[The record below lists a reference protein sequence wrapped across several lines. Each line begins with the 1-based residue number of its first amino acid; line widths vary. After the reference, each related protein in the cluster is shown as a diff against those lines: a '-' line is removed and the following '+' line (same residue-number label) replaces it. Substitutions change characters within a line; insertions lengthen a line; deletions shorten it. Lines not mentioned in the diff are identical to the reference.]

1 MLDAVLEYGFDPD
14 GADSPVF
21 ENCPG
26 LSHHSFWAFYEVND
40 PFYFEVNDPFYFKS
54 FAMIVNNVTGTG
66 EDLKTPIVRSG

>member
-21 ENCPG
+21 ENFPG
-26 LSHHSFWAFYEVND
+26 LSHHSFWAFYK
-40 PFYFEVNDPFYFKS
+40 FNDPFYFKS

-66 EDLKTPIVRSG
+66 EDLKTPIVCSG